1 MMFYSKCGPSAAKAD
16 VACAMR
22 RLSGKCARVTH
33 HSVAPILPMKSKGR
47 FHPSNARRGSIGLSD
62 ALSAMDCPDVF
73 NGLRQRSSR
82 LIGIS
87 SALDATLG
95 RRAAQWKSCVR

>member
-62 ALSAMDCPDVF
+62 ALSAM
-73 NGLRQRSSR
+73 GLSGRFQWVAPKIQPVDRNLQR
-82 LIGIS
+82 
-87 SALDATLG
+87 A
-95 RRAAQWKSCVR
+95 